1 MTRVGAGA
9 GWLALA
15 AAAAAA
21 SVGVARAAP
30 PAPPAN
36 APCVQV
42 RIGEDVAGRLHCL
55 NQVLRDAAARAR
67 PDAPPLAT
75 AATALDPL
83 QRGQPTPAAL
93 RQRYGSAYGR
103 ALTPQRPQP
112 HYLPTP
118 FAPAR

>member
-1 MTRVGAGA
+1 MNRAGA
-9 GWLALA
+9 VPAWLALA
-15 AAAAAA
+15 ALAM
-21 SVGVARAAP
+21 STGPARAAP
-30 PAPPAN
+30 PPPAN

-42 RIGEDVAGRLHCL
+42 RIGEDVAGHLHCL
-55 NQVLRDAAARAR
+55 NQTLRAAAANAR
-67 PDAPPLAT
+67 PSASPLAA

-93 RQRYGSAYGR
+93 RQRYGNAYGR
-103 ALTPQRPQP
+103 SLTPQRPQP

>member
-1 MTRVGAGA
+1 MTRAGAAA

-15 AAAAAA
+15 AAAVAA
-21 SVGVARAAP
+21 SVGAARAAP
-30 PAPPAN
+30 PAPPAS

-42 RIGEDVAGRLHCL
+42 RIGEDVAGQLHCL

-83 QRGQPTPAAL
+83 HRGQPTPAAL

>member
-1 MTRVGAGA
+1 MSRAGVA
-9 GWLALA
+9 LAWLALA
-15 AAAAAA
+15 APT
-21 SVGVARAAP
+21 VGTDTALATP
-30 PAPPAN
+30 PAPPPAT

-42 RIGEDVAGRLHCL
+42 RIGEDVAGQLDCL
-55 NQVLRDAAARAR
+55 NQTLREAAANAR
-67 PDAPPLAT
+67 LSAPPLAA

-93 RQRYGSAYGR
+93 RQRYGNAYGR
-103 ALTPQRPQP
+103 SLTPQRPQP